1 MEWVEASGTTVAIAV
16 EAAMAELGI
25 SDPEQ
30 AVIEV
35 LQEPKPGVLFWG
47 KQQAI
52 VKVSRMPAEKTGGRR
67 RGRGG
72 RSEEGGHQGQAD
84 RRRDGRARGE
94 PARDRS
100 TRRGDRRSGDRPQGD
115 GGRGEQGGRS
125 LRPSSGERNRRDE
138 QRTVRQDGDGRSERK
153 EYTAMD
159 GPQLDE
165 ATVAEQATVAEDF
178 IKGVLAAFGLEG
190 TVSTRVEDDTV
201 YLDVSGEQT
210 EALVGGKGAVM
221 QALLEVSRTVVQRS
235 TSSAPRMRLDI
246 NGYAERRRQALR
258 IYTTQLAERVL
269 ADGGEVMLEPMNAAD
284 RKVVHDTVAEIDGI
298 RSFSEGE
305 DPDRAVV
312 IAPSG

>member
-1 MEWVEASGTTVAIAV
+1 
-16 EAAMAELGI
+16 
-25 SDPEQ
+25 
-30 AVIEV
+30 
-35 LQEPKPGVLFWG
+35 
-47 KQQAI
+47 
-52 VKVSRMPAEKTGGRR
+52 
-67 RGRGG
+67 
-72 RSEEGGHQGQAD
+72 
-84 RRRDGRARGE
+84 
-94 PARDRS
+94 
-100 TRRGDRRSGDRPQGD
+100 
-115 GGRGEQGGRS
+115 
-125 LRPSSGERNRRDE
+125 
-138 QRTVRQDGDGRSERK
+138 
-153 EYTAMD
+153 MD

-165 ATVAEQATVAEDF
+165 ATLAEQATVAEEF

-190 TVSTRVEDDTV
+190 TVSSRVEDDTV

-258 IYTTQLAERVL
+258 IYTIKLAERVL